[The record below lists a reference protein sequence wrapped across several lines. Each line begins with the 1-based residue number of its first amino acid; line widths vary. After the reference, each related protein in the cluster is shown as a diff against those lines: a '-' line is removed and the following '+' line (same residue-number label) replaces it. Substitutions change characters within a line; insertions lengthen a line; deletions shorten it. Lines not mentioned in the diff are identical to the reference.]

1 MQKVIKQPRV
11 QGQTVHLRLAVMT
24 YAQVVEQEIITV
36 ADSIRS
42 VLEKMVGDAGFE
54 PATPAV

>member
-24 YAQVVEQEIITV
+24 YAHAVVEQEIITV
-36 ADSIRS
+36 ADSIR
-42 VLEKMVGDAGFE
+42 
-54 PATPAV
+54 